1 MKYQYY
7 YEREKRRLGYKKT
20 PVFINYAL
28 FEKAGVLIYVTTGSI
43 AFILAATSII
53 HDSLMLVANAV

>member
-20 PVFINYAL
+20 PVFINFGF
-28 FEKAGVLIYVTTGSI
+28 FEKAGVLIYVITGSI
-43 AFILAATSII
+43 AFILATTSII
-53 HDSLMLVANAV
+53 HDSLMLVAKAI